1 MAEAGSGLAL
11 IPGKLMSAVG
21 YVSTNDLTGIISL
34 PFHFQSSW
42 CFFYRMRRKG
52 EKKSSFILPG
62 HSSAIGFVGADFLSP
77 TWWRSLAHYRASLSK
92 KPIHCATKR
101 KKKKAKFQ
109 TQFFIFHLKPSLF
122 KHVSIHMDIF
132 KIQ

>member
-42 CFFYRMRRKG
+42 CFFYRIRRKG
-52 EKKSSFILPG
+52 KKKSSFILPG
-62 HSSAIGFVGADFLSP
+62 HSSAIGFVGADLLSP

-101 KKKKAKFQ
+101 KKKKGK
-109 TQFFIFHLKPSLF
+109 ISDPVFHFSF
-122 KHVSIHMDIF
+122 KA
-132 KIQ
+132 